1 MADQTAKNVF
11 FLLFYIDYVIRPNIS
26 VRKTDLYQV
35 LGKLITNII
44 TKQLLFHIIL
54 VVPRSTF
61 LYFNGIYFRP
71 QRILHFN
78 RNRQLHV
85 INTVAS

>member
-61 LYFNGIYFRP
+61 LY
-71 QRILHFN
+71 
-78 RNRQLHV
+78 
-85 INTVAS
+85 